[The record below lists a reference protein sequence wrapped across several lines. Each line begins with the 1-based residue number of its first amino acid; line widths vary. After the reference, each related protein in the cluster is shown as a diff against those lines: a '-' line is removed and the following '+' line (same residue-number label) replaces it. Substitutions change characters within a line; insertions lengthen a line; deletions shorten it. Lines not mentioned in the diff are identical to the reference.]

1 MMEKFTIERDGKKVT
16 VRVKETPDFEI
27 EAPYTYRF
35 HKMVLVETPELFIK
49 DYDRV
54 ERRFGVITKAI
65 IEVYRA
71 NNYEENLVWLFK
83 GDELTGFINLPSDE
97 FYYAFT
103 LCKNVC
109 VLKQNN
115 MEDITDIDKL
125 EKLLEKASKVT
136 DLNDRREYKKE
147 NGKWGM
153 KVFEKFFTKGAWLKI
168 EGDINLVD
176 FLNVML

>member
-1 MMEKFTIERDGKKVT
+1 MERFAIETEGRKLT
-16 VRVKETPDFEI
+16 VHVKEVSDIKI

-35 HKMVLVETPELFIK
+35 YKMVLVDTPELFIK
-49 DYDRV
+49 DYDKV
-54 ERRFGVITKAI
+54 EREYGVITKMI
-65 IEVYRA
+65 IEIYRA
-71 NNYEENLVWLFK
+71 NNFEENVIWLFK
-83 GDELTGFINLPSDE
+83 GDSLVGYINLPPNE

-109 VLKQNN
+109 VLKQDN